1 MRKFLSVLLSIV
13 LLCGVCVIPTSAV
26 NSNEAGYG
34 SYHNFDFSQGGIY
47 TDYTVNAQKNCGEF
61 SYIPLASDG
70 QAAVSYASINNKDAL
85 RLRTTGLTTLV
96 PLKDDGTPFVMEAG
110 KSYTVN
116 FTMVVK
122 RCASRWSRCVFT
134 PYADI
139 NGVKAASQSGENVI
153 SYVKDDTSA
162 KSYGYRSL
170 YGPGS
175 NSSQWMYFDWEYK
188 GNYTM
193 LPAYAKGKDGFTT
206 DIIGGAKF
214 DTYENTQGQTISFN
228 KVITIKSDAEMEELG
243 VTVNTN
249 GTYERNGVTY
259 NNFFAIEFPGTST
272 VQTSSGASTLYTP
285 GENADAF
292 INTTDADGNPYY
304 QLFSDYYITKLEIT
318 SEDYVATTELY
329 NGEGKLATVVLDG
342 GYMKNADMVF
352 PTAPYGKYFSGWYY
366 DKECTRLYDGKDSL
380 VGTSALYAGFQ
391 DYKNSLSV
399 SFENFDP
406 KTDQIVYI
414 PNNYTEKYLGYIASN
429 GYAKKSLLNGNML
442 VTTGSSSYG
451 QNKETLKYSSWSQ
464 SNLYIIRDENGQA
477 YRINEGYIYTIKMKY
492 KVDEIGNNV
501 SVSSGYGIPVSKA
514 GLSNYANDG
523 FTYKLNTVS
532 YTETTDG
539 FVEYKAIF
547 KVEDGMLDSNFA
559 VAGMRFSIGACNID
573 ADTGEIYS
581 QGKIL
586 VESISIEG
594 FKAVNCNLEY
604 NGGRPYRFDNGTGFL
619 TTKTVSEN
627 KAFEPFTAYKDGC
640 KFAGWFIDEDL
651 TQTAEGTLFRENAT
665 YYAKWLMY
673 GDCDSNNNVDASD
686 LAYIKRYL
694 AGSGEV
700 DGGADC
706 DDNGEIDAVDLANLK
721 LFLAGSGTLGP
732 QVDDWR
738 THPQD
743 FKLIAFTFDDAPSY
757 SGAGNNAT
765 TKIIDTLYR
774 YEGAGTL
781 FVTGN
786 SIKNNG
792 TGLLEYALENGFEL
806 GNHTYSHP
814 YLTELTKD
822 EIREEIVKVND
833 MVYEK
838 LGVTLK
844 YVRPGYGSVNSDVY
858 DITTELGMPVIWCNG
873 SSSDTQSGITAEQSK
888 NSILSTARD
897 GGIILCHGWSDV
909 TAEALEEAC
918 YKLYAEGYRFVTVSE
933 LFKYKGIN
941 YSDIPTDRF
950 INSAYF

>member
-1 MRKFLSVLLSIV
+1 MKKFICFISII
-13 LLCGVCVIPTSAV
+13 LLCSVYVIPTSAV
-26 NSNEAGYG
+26 NSKEAGYG

-47 TDYTVNAQKNCGEF
+47 TDYTVNARKNCGEL

-96 PLKDDGTPFVMEAG
+96 PLKGDGTPFVMEAG

-122 RCASRWSRCVFT
+122 RSSSRWSRCVFT

-139 NGVKAASQSGENVI
+139 NGVKAASMSGENVI
-153 SYVKDDTSA
+153 SYVKNDTSE
-162 KSYGYRSL
+162 KSYGQRSL
-170 YGPGS
+170 YGPGAK
-175 NSSQWMYFDWEYK
+175 SSQWMYFDWK
-188 GNYTM
+188 YTGSHTK
-193 LPAYAKGKDGFTT
+193 LPAYSKGNDGFTAAT
-206 DIIGGAKF
+206 GF
-214 DTYENTQGQTISFN
+214 DTYEKTQGETISFN
-228 KVITIKSDAEMEELG
+228 KVITIKSDAEMEGLG

-259 NNFFAIEFPGTST
+259 NNFFAIEFPG
-272 VQTSSGASTLYTP
+272 ASNLYTP

-292 INTTDADGNPYY
+292 INTKDADGNAYY
-304 QLFSDYYITKLEIT
+304 QLFSDYYITKLEIV

-329 NGEGKLATVVLDG
+329 NGEEKLATVVLDN
-342 GYMKNADMVF
+342 GYMKSADMVF
-352 PTAPYGKYFSGWYY
+352 PTVPYGKYFSGWYY
-366 DKECTRLYDGKDSL
+366 DKECTRIYDGKDSL
-380 VGTSALYAGFQ
+380 VGISALYAGFQ

-399 SFENFDP
+399 SFENFNP
-406 KTDQIVYI
+406 KTDQTVRI
-414 PNNYTEKYLGYIASN
+414 PNNYTEKYKGYIASD
-429 GYAKKSLLNGNML
+429 GYAPKSLSNGNML
-442 VTTGSSSYG
+442 VTTGGNSYG
-451 QNKETLKYSSWSQ
+451 QNKETLKYSSWGQ
-464 SNLYIIRDENGQA
+464 NNLYIIRHENGQA

-492 KVDEIGNNV
+492 KVDEIGKNV
-501 SVSSGYGIPVSKA
+501 SVGGGYGIPVSYA
-514 GLSNYANDG
+514 DRSNYANDA
-523 FTYKLNTVS
+523 FTYNLDTAS

-559 VAGMRFSIGACNID
+559 VAGMRFKIGGCNID

-604 NGGRPYRFDNGTGFL
+604 NGGRPYRFDNGTGFS

-627 KAFEPFTAYKDGC
+627 KAFESFPAYKDGC

-673 GDCDSNNNVDASD
+673 GDCDSNNNVDAID
-686 LAYIKRYL
+686 LACIKRYL
-694 AGSGEV
+694 AGIGEV
-700 DGGADC
+700 DGSADC
-706 DDNGEIDAVDLANLK
+706 DDDGKIDAVDLANLK
-721 LFLAGSGTLGP
+721 IFLAGIGTLGP

-757 SGAGNNAT
+757 SGAGDNAT

-781 FVTGN
+781 FINGN
-786 SIKNNG
+786 TLEYNG

-814 YLTELTKD
+814 KLPELTKD
-822 EIREEIVKVND
+822 GIREEIVKVND
-833 MVYEK
+833 MVYKK

-844 YVRPGYGSVNSDVY
+844 YMRPGYGAVNSDVY
-858 DITTELGMPVIWCNG
+858 DITTELGMPVILWNG
-873 SSSDTQSGITAEQSK
+873 TSGDTESGITAEGAK
-888 NSILSTARD
+888 NKILSVASD

-909 TAEALEEAC
+909 TAEALEDAC
-918 YKLYAEGYRFVTVSE
+918 YQLYAEGYRFVTVSE

-941 YSDIPTDRF
+941 FSDIPTDRF
-950 INSAYF
+950 INSANF